1 MAVLE
6 YKGMNLEPMT
16 ITALI
21 DRSIKNHPDRNALSF
36 YNQKPLTYAGMGEKI
51 KRTSIALTANGVK
64 PGDKVAIIGESSPDW
79 TCAYLG
85 IIYRGAVAVPILPD
99 FPSDDIINIVNHSES
114 KFLFATSKQVQKL
127 SDSEAGIPPRI
138 IVLDDCEISL
148 PGSNIQAYSGFIKK
162 TGTEKIGDVAAHKAD
177 EDDIVVIMYTSG
189 TTGLSK
195 GVLLSHKNL
204 LAAVLGANECVD
216 LDENEKFLSV
226 LPVSH
231 VFEGT
236 LGLLLPL
243 LHGGSIYYIGK
254 TPTADVLREACD
266 VVKPSVMCLVPLIIE
281 RVYNKKVKPRFQ
293 ESLVIKNLI
302 RIPLFKKLIYR
313 RAVKAIVQYFGGNLK
328 VIAFGGAPLDR
339 EVENF
344 LMKGHFP
351 YVFGYGLTEAAG
363 LACGAPNIKNRSRS
377 CGFPIR
383 HLNVKIV
390 DSEPDTGVG
399 EIMIKGPTVMEGYFK
414 NDELSRETLTKDH
427 WLKTGDRGIIGKNGY
442 LYIKGRSKNMFLSA
456 SGENVYPE
464 IIEEKLRT
472 FPIVQE
478 ALARQTEGAIE
489 ALVYPDPDVLAAKLE
504 GRADNDREQ
513 AISEILENIRIAVN
527 KRLPHFYRIKKCK
540 HQREPFIKNAANKI
554 KRFLYSNRC
563 NTDHRAAN

>member
-1 MAVLE
+1 MTVLK
-6 YKGMNLEPMT
+6 YNGMNLEPMT
-16 ITALI
+16 ITELI
-21 DRSIKNHPDRNALSF
+21 DRGIKNHSGRNALGF
-36 YNQKPLTYAGMGEKI
+36 YNQKPMTYAEMGEKI
-51 KRTSIALTANGVK
+51 KKTSTALTDNEIR

-99 FPSDDIINIVNHSES
+99 FPSDDIINIINHSES
-114 KFLFATSKQVQKL
+114 KFLFASSKQIEKL
-127 SDSEAGIPPRI
+127 KKSGVDTPLRI

-148 PGSNIQAYSGFIKK
+148 PGSNIQTYSGFIKK
-162 TGTEKIGDVAAHKAD
+162 VKIEKIKDVAAHKAD
-177 EDDIVVIMYTSG
+177 ENDIAVIMYTSG

-204 LAAVLGANECVD
+204 LAAVLGANECVN
-216 LDENEKFLSV
+216 LDKNEKFLSV

-243 LHGGSIYYIGK
+243 LHGASIYYIGK

-281 RVYNKKVKPRFQ
+281 RVYNKKVKPKFQ
-293 ESLVIKNLI
+293 ENFVVKNLI
-302 RIPLFKKLIYR
+302 KIPPFKKLIYH

-328 VIAFGGAPLDR
+328 VIAFGGAPLDK

-363 LACGAPNIKNRSRS
+363 LACGAPNIKNRARS

-383 HLNVKIV
+383 HLDVKIV
-390 DSEPDTGVG
+390 DPESDTGVG
-399 EIMIKGPTVMEGYFK
+399 EIMIKGPTVMAGYFK
-414 NDELSRETLTKDH
+414 NDELSRETLTKDR
-427 WLKTGDRGIIGKNGY
+427 WLKTGDRGIVGKNGY

-489 ALVYPDPDVLAAKLE
+489 ALVYPDPDVLATKME
-504 GRADNDREQ
+504 GKAEKDREQ
-513 AISEILENIRIAVN
+513 VISEILENIRIAVN

-540 HQREPFIKNAANKI
+540 YQTEPFIKNAANKI
-554 KRFLYSNRC
+554 KRFLYSNQRDI
-563 NTDHRAAN
+563 DHRASN

>member
-21 DRSIKNHPDRNALSF
+21 DRSIKNHSDRNALSF
-36 YNQKPLTYAGMGEKI
+36 YDQKPLTYAGMGEKI
-51 KRTSIALTANGVK
+51 KRTSIALTANGVR

-114 KFLFATSKQVQKL
+114 RFLFATSKQVQKL
-127 SDSEAGIPPRI
+127 KNSGTDIPLRI

-148 PGSNIQAYSGFIKK
+148 PGSNIQTYSDFIKK
-162 TGTEKIGDVAAHKAD
+162 AGTEKIGDVAAHKAD
-177 EDDIVVIMYTSG
+177 EDDIAVIMYTSG

-204 LAAVLGANECVD
+204 LAAVLGANECVK

-254 TPTADVLREACD
+254 TPTTDVMREACD
-266 VVKPSVMCLVPLIIE
+266 VVKPTVMCLVPLIIE
-281 RVYNKKVKPRFQ
+281 RVYNKKVKPKFQ
-293 ESLVIKNLI
+293 ESLVIKSLI

-313 RAVKAIVQYFGGNLK
+313 RAVKAIVQYFGGNLN

-344 LMKGHFP
+344 LMKGRFP
-351 YVFGYGLTEAAG
+351 YVFGYGLTEASG
-363 LACGAPNIKNRSRS
+363 LACGAPNNKSRACS

-383 HLNVKIV
+383 HLDVKIV
-390 DSEPDTGVG
+390 DPEPATGVG
-399 EIMIKGPTVMEGYFK
+399 EIIIKGPTVMAGYFK
-414 NDELSRETLTKDH
+414 NDELTREILTKDR

-464 IIEEKLRT
+464 IIEEKLRM

-489 ALVYPDPDVLAAKLE
+489 ALVYPDPDVLAIRME
-504 GRADNDREQ
+504 GRAEKDREQ
-513 AISEILENIRIAVN
+513 VISEILENIRIAVN
-527 KRLPHFYRIKKCK
+527 KRLPHFYRIKKCIY
-540 HQREPFIKNAANKI
+540 QAEPFIKNAANKI
-554 KRFLYSNRC
+554 KRFLYSNC
-563 NTDHRAAN
+563 QDVDQSAIN